1 MKRSRIH
8 LIVSA
13 LLLIVVGVV
22 CVANPG
28 AGFAAMA
35 WLVGLLLVVS
45 GSITLLFSV
54 KSQGVLPNATMSSF
68 LGVFE
73 LVIGVLFLVNMMFA
87 ATTLIIVF
95 ALWVLFEGISLT
107 VLSFDY
113 KRVGYNS
120 WWVMSI
126 LGILSIILAFLALRY
141 PESTSSLL
149 GILLGLGV
157 FSNGIVRLVAYLALR
172 RIQSTCQDIKESMT
186 AHNIDDIQDK

>member
-8 LIVSA
+8 LIVTA

-22 CVANPG
+22 CIVNPG
-28 AGFAAMA
+28 AGFATMA
-35 WLVGLLLVVS
+35 WLVGLLLMVS
-45 GSITLLFSV
+45 GVITLLFSV
-54 KSQGVLPNATMSSF
+54 KSRGVLPNATMSSF

-73 LVIGVLFLVNMMFA
+73 LVIGVLFLVNIMFA

-120 WWVMSI
+120 WWIMSI
-126 LGILSIILAFLALRY
+126 LGVVSIILAFLALRY

-157 FSNGIVRLVAYLALR
+157 FSNGVVRLVAYFALR
-172 RIQSTCQDIKESMT
+172 KIGDTVRDVKESLT
-186 AHNIDDIQDK
+186 AHNIDDIQD